1 MFKSLNTLLLCSALV
16 LTSVSA
22 FADKAEDTLEK
33 GLEAAGKSKLSSKSL
48 RQEFCQQ
55 GDSQQGI
62 VSVRSLE
69 GRLCKSSVV
78 AAFAALACGGMSGE
92 KDNEGN
98 ILKGSKT
105 EEALNAIDADSTQLK
120 NTIRALEKK
129 IVTLEAKKNPTE
141 KDKEDLA
148 QAEADLKVAE
158 KYMSVFNDELDE
170 LKAGKIG
177 YQGFNASS
185 CVQEIYNGAETNRLC
200 EVWSNNDFT
209 MKKSK
214 WILFSSETQVKVC
227 LKWNYKAAATLLKD
241 KVKSGIKKAMCSD
254 VLRPKLEGIDSLKGP
269 LQESCP
275 KN

>member
-1 MFKSLNTLLLCSALV
+1 MFKSINVLLLGSALA

-22 FADKAEDTLEK
+22 FADTAEDTFKK
-33 GLEAAGKSKLSSKSL
+33 GLESAGKSKLSSKSL

-92 KDNEGN
+92 KDDEGD

-105 EEALNAIDADSTQLK
+105 EEALKAIDADAMQLK
-120 NTIRALEKK
+120 TTIRALEKK
-129 IVTLEAKKNPTE
+129 IAVLEAKKNPSE

-158 KYMSVFNDELDE
+158 KYLEVFKDELDE

-185 CVQEIYNGAETNRLC
+185 CVQEIYNGAETNKLC
-200 EVWSNNDFT
+200 EVWSDNSFT

-214 WILFSSETQVKVC
+214 WVIFSSETEVKVC
-227 LKWNYKAAATLLKD
+227 LKWNYKAAGTLLKD
-241 KVKSGIKKAMCSD
+241 KVSRGIKAAMCSD
-254 VLRPKLEGIDSLKGP
+254 ILKPKLEGIDALKGP
-269 LQESCP
+269 LNESCP
-275 KN
+275 KE